1 MYREKMK
8 KISTRGKLVYIR
20 LYIRDIKV
28 KS

>member
-1 MYREKMK
+1 MK
-8 KISTRGKLVYIR
+8 KISTRCKLVYIR